1 MLDECKKK
9 QRRCLGQTKVVTV
22 RLKRRFLICTLATLF
37 ILTLSPQA
45 VTADSNSGSAATGL
59 NQNFPRDSIGPIGF
73 DLFQAMQHRADLAW
87 LAESYLNNGLVDEY
101 LSHSAKVRELDRE
114 IYYLQRIQALRD
126 FSFGYTERLEA
137 VWSAATGRTIQ
148 VVQRNQDEFWLF
160 VDGRLVKNS
169 LSLIELSKLAEQA
182 LGLR

>member
-1 MLDECKKK
+1 M
-9 QRRCLGQTKVVTV
+9 TANF
-22 RLKRRFLICTLATLF
+22 KRHFLVCTIATLCIF
-37 ILTLSPQA
+37 ALSHFPA
-45 VTADSNSGSAATGL
+45 IADSNSDSAVTGL
-59 NQNFPRDSIGPIGF
+59 SQKFPKDSIGPIGF

-101 LSHSAKVRELDRE
+101 LSYSAKVRELDRE

-137 VWSAATGRTIQ
+137 VWSGSTGRTIQ

-160 VDGRLVKNS
+160 VDGRLVKHS
-169 LSLIELSKLAEQA
+169 LSFGEISKMAEQA